1 MRFKLRSFMI
11 LGLILVTSLV
21 GRLKT
26 WVRVP
31 TNRRLL
37 ESLRPH
43 LSS

>member
-31 TNRRLL
+31 TRRLL